1 MAGLIELNNYSFWA
15 AENETQLLHGIDLE
29 IESGEFVIILGPSG
43 SGKSTLAFCI
53 TGIYPNVLGGRVEG
67 VGRVAGLDIVE
78 TPVPQLATHVGM
90 IFQDPDSQF
99 CNLFVDEEVAFGPEN
114 LLIPREEVAK
124 RMEQTLKQ
132 VGLSGF
138 ERRFINELSGGQKQ
152 RVAIASVLAMGPDV
166 LILDQPT
173 ANLDPVGKSEVYNL
187 LYELNQKQD
196 KTIILIEHQVD
207 ELIKYATRI
216 ILMDGGKIIA
226 NGPPRQVLKDWAR
239 RLETEM
245 GLWVPEVARLALLA
259 EDFWCP
265 MSIFPLDANE
275 AAQAWLELPLSK
287 VESLYVSSASAT
299 NPEREPFINVEHVS
313 YFYPNGFNA
322 LRDVSL
328 SIFPGDVVGLMG
340 ENGSGKTTL
349 SRHLIGLLKP
359 TLGKITMNGEDIAEK
374 KVKSLAK
381 DVGYVFQYPEHQ
393 FVADTVFDEIAYTP
407 RLEGKKGDEL
417 KEIVQKTLIQVRLF
431 GLDDRHPL
439 TLSMGEKRRLSIA
452 TMLVRN
458 PKLLILDEPTAGLD
472 FRNTQRM
479 IDLLMNLRAQ
489 NTTIMLVTHT
499 TQLVAGYVDH
509 VFVMEKGELVF
520 AGTPQEL
527 FTNLQNINTKAIE
540 QPEMLKIV
548 NQINLRQER
557 KMLPFLTVEKLRA
570 ALESQK
576 ESA

>member
-1 MAGLIELNNYSFWA
+1 MAGLIELSNYSFWA
-15 AENETQLLHGIDLE
+15 AENETQLLHNINLE
-29 IESGEFVIILGPSG
+29 IEPGEFVIILGPSG

-53 TGIYPNVLGGRVEG
+53 TGIYPNVLGGRAEG
-67 VGRVAGLDIVE
+67 VGRVADLDVIE

-114 LLIPREEVAK
+114 LLVPREEVI
-124 RMEQTLKQ
+124 RREELTLKQ

-187 LYELNQKQD
+187 LYDLNQKQN
-196 KTIILIEHQVD
+196 KTVILIEHQVD

-216 ILMDGGKIIA
+216 ILMDGGKIVA

-259 EDFWCP
+259 EDHGYP
-265 MSIFPLDANE
+265 MSTFPLDAEE
-275 AAQAWLELPLSK
+275 AAQAWLELPVSK
-287 VESLYVSSASAT
+287 AESLYISPAAEA
-299 NPEREPFINVEHVS
+299 NPEQESFVNIEHVS
-313 YFYPNGFNA
+313 YSYPNGFKA
-322 LRDVSL
+322 LQDVSL
-328 SIFPGDVVGLMG
+328 SIYPGNVVGLMG

-359 TLGKITMNGEDIAEK
+359 TSGKIMMNGEDIAEK
-374 KVKSLAK
+374 KVKSIAK

-417 KEIVQKTLIQVRLF
+417 KEIVNKTLIQVGLF
-431 GLDDRHPL
+431 GLDGRHPL

-489 NTTIMLVTHT
+489 NTIIMLVTHT
-499 TQLVAGYVDH
+499 TQLVASFVDH

-520 AGTPQEL
+520 SGTPQGL
-527 FTNLQNINTKAIE
+527 FTNLSHVNTKAIE

-548 NQINLRQER
+548 NQINLRQEQ
-557 KMLPFLTVEKLRA
+557 KMLPFLTVEKLQT
-570 ALESQK
+570 ALDNQK
-576 ESA
+576 ENV